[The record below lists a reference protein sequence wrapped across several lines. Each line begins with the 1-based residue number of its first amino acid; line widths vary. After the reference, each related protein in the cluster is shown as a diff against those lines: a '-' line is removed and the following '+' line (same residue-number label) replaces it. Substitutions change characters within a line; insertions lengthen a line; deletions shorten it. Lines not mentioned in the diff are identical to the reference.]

1 MADNWKKL
9 GDVVANLTALH
20 NAAERDER
28 GYREELL
35 RMTTDNRKQSRA
47 LAGLNETCRDLQS
60 KVARQRNEI
69 ARLTQALEAAA
80 EELAELR
87 RVAQ

>member
-35 RMTTDNRKQSRA
+35 RMTSDKSRQSQM
-47 LAGLNETCRDLQS
+47 LAKLNEDLDAMRS
-60 KVARQRNEI
+60 DVVALTNENT
-69 ARLTQALEAAA
+69 RLKQQ
-80 EELAELR
+80 LAEVR
-87 RVAQ
+87 RTAQ

>member
-9 GDVVANLTALH
+9 GDVVATLTALH

-35 RMTTDNRKQSRA
+35 RMTSDKSRQSQM
-47 LAGLNETCRDLQS
+47 LAKLNEDLDAMRS
-60 KVARQRNEI
+60 DVVALTNENT
-69 ARLTQALEAAA
+69 RLKQQ
-80 EELAELR
+80 LAEVR
-87 RVAQ
+87 RTAQ

>member
-35 RMTTDNRKQSRA
+35 RMASDKSRQSQM
-47 LAGLNETCRDLQS
+47 LAKLNEDLDAMRS
-60 KVARQRNEI
+60 DVVALTNENT
-69 ARLTQALEAAA
+69 RLKQQ
-80 EELAELR
+80 LAEVR
-87 RVAQ
+87 RTAQ